1 MSKVGGAL
9 PAWYW
14 PEGIPRRSPVPN
26 QTIDRLIKRA
36 SSRNADSPAIVWPG
50 HSLSFGDLL
59 ATAVSYGQA
68 LVGLCADD
76 EVVAIAEP
84 DPGEAYVMM
93 LGVLAAGK
101 RALMVELTASNS
113 AVARQLAEAG
123 ATVAL
128 AVRAGGLA
136 GRFGDV
142 RVLERREL
150 IDFDGE
156 RGKLKSTKATDAAVI
171 IPADGELA
179 MHSQYS
185 ITAMAVSLSAFVPDI
200 KELTL
205 AAPPP
210 LWNWESLAAMT
221 TALIAGSPVNA
232 SSLVELGDDDS
243 FDPTAAYTVLLR
255 EDADRLIEGDSPP
268 GMLRKLKY
276 VFVSTDYFRPRW
288 RRELELACGREV
300 LPIWGTPAFG
310 PAVAAHPTWF
320 PLDAHGIPLVN
331 VRVVP
336 VDPGSGEVCLVPW
349 EMLDKAT
356 IGVDSPAAMTRYVRE
371 GADAGIRSGKI
382 LITEVSASV
391 DHVGVVL
398 LHRPPK
404 TRRGGDS

>member
-36 SSRNADSPAIVWPG
+36 SRGADSPAIVWSD
-50 HSLSFGDLL
+50 HALSFGELL
-59 ATAVSYGQA
+59 ATATAYGQA
-68 LVGLCADD
+68 LVGLCSDD
-76 EVVAIAEP
+76 EVVAIAES
-84 DPGEAYVMM
+84 DPGEAYVLM
-93 LGVLAAGK
+93 LGALVAGK
-101 RALMVELTASNS
+101 RTLILDMTARTSVIAKQVEDT
-113 AVARQLAEAG
+113 G

-128 AVRAGGLA
+128 AVSAGGLS
-136 GRFGDV
+136 GRLGDV
-142 RVLERREL
+142 RVIDRREL
-150 IDFDGE
+150 DAYDGE
-156 RGKLKSTKATDAAVI
+156 RGKLKSTKATDASVA
-171 IPADGELA
+171 IPAGDELA

-185 ITAMAVSLSAFVPDI
+185 LVAMAISLTAFVP
-200 KELTL
+200 ELKDL
-205 AAPPP
+205 AMVAPPP
-210 LWNWESLAAMT
+210 LWNWESLALMT
-221 TALIAGSPVNA
+221 AALIGGTPVYV
-232 SSLVELGDDDS
+232 SSLAALGDDDS
-243 FDPTAAYTVLLR
+243 VDLTAAYTVLLR
-255 EDADRLIEGDSPP
+255 DDADQLIEGDSPP
-268 GMLRKLKY
+268 DALRKLKHL
-276 VFVSTDYFRPRW
+276 FISTDYFRPRW

-300 LPIWGTPAFG
+300 LPIWGTAAFG
-310 PAVAAHPTWF
+310 PAVAAHPSWF

-349 EMLDKAT
+349 EMLDRAA
-356 IGVDSPAAMTRYVRE
+356 IGVDSPAAMTSFVRE

-404 TRRGGDS
+404 KRRGDKS